1 MYHTLLLYFAK
12 FKKWGGWGESN
23 PRMSEPQSD
32 ALTTSP
38 AAKIL
43 TLNKKKCLE
52 TESNCRHMELQSIAL
67 PTEPSRQ
74 NGGSRRESN
83 PRSPAWQ
90 AGVITATPR
99 DLTLILNVFNSNG
112 DPYGIRTR
120 VTAVKGRCLNH
131 LTNGPIKTEQ
141 EGFEPSRRFP
151 DHTLSRGAL
160 FSLLST
166 TPTPQAGLEPATP
179 DSTVRCYY
187 QLSYCG

>member
-1 MYHTLLLYFAK
+1 MGRLRGIEPPNVGTTIRCVNHFA
-12 FKKWGGWGESN
+12 
-23 PRMSEPQSD
+23 
-32 ALTTSP
+32 T

-43 TLNKKKCLE
+43 SLNKKMPWDRVE
-52 TESNCRHMELQSIAL
+52 L
-67 PTEPSRQ
+67 PTHGASIHCSTNWAIEAIFNFYIKKWR
-74 NGGSRRESN
+74 SRRESN

-131 LTNGPIKTEQ
+131 LTNGPIKKTEQ

-151 DHTLSRGAL
+151 DLH
-160 FSLLST
+160 
-166 TPTPQAGLEPATP
+166 P
-179 DSTVRCYY
+179 
-187 QLSYCG
+187 